1 MDSPDSLPGQFLPKL
16 KLYRAKYPNQPILLY
31 KGFSEIIQGKDVV
44 EGNAT
49 VLFAWFPYPHAKFEF
64 THFSETKV
72 ALDDFTL
79 KLTEL
84 GVSAKAH
91 ASETTHYGAGN
102 KSVISGYFCEPVVQ
116 GKSQELASLVF
127 YLPNFP
133 FFNISNTWG
142 CGEED
147 EDLEGWLEMV
157 FDGQFVFQTG
167 DWRLVLA
174 TLPDSWDFERLLQS
188 QGGYGLTHACK
199 LERLDRSS
207 FSVDDARD
215 LLKAFSYY
223 ISFARGIWLA
233 PILLSG
239 YDAKGEQVFEEWS
252 SCRADSWQNT
262 YIWFSPDSTELP
274 SVFPGF
280 LRKWQDET
288 WRELVEQSI
297 HWYVESSKQAG
308 GVDGAIILQ
317 QTALERLAWVLCVE
331 EKRNLSQDAFHK
343 ISAADKVRQ
352 LLSPFDIGLEIPA
365 RLTNLIQLS
374 KHFNWVDGPQ
384 AIAEIRN
391 AIVHPNSK
399 NRHKRSSASD
409 AARQE
414 AWFLGREYLEL
425 VLLKL
430 FDYPYVLPLEE
441 D

>member
-1 MDSPDSLPGQFLPKL
+1 MDSPDSLPGQFLPKP

>member
-1 MDSPDSLPGQFLPKL
+1 MDSPDSLPSRSLPKP
-16 KLYRAKYPNQPILLY
+16 KLYRAKHPNQPILLY
-31 KGFSEIIQGKDVV
+31 KGFSEIVQGEDVV

-64 THFSETKV
+64 THKSETKV
-72 ALDDFTL
+72 ALDNFTL
-79 KLTEL
+79 KLTEV

-142 CGEED
+142 CGEEE
-147 EDLEGWLEMV
+147 EDLEGWLEVV

-167 DWRLVLA
+167 DWRIVLA

-199 LERLDRSS
+199 LERLERSS

-223 ISFARGIWLA
+223 LSFARGIWLA

-239 YDAKGEQVFEEWS
+239 YDAKGKQVFEEWS
-252 SCRADSWQNT
+252 GYRADSWQNT
-262 YIWFSPDSTELP
+262 YSWFSPDSTELP
-274 SVFPGF
+274 EVFPGF

-317 QTALERLAWVLCVE
+317 QTALERLAWVLCVK
-331 EKRNLSQDAFHK
+331 EKRNLSQNAFQK

-352 LLSPFDIGLEIPA
+352 LLSPFDISLEIPA
-365 RLTNLIQLS
+365 RLNNLIQLS
-374 KHFNWVDGPQ
+374 KHLNWVDGPE

-414 AWFLGREYLEL
+414 AWFLGLEYLEL

-430 FDYPYVLPLEE
+430 FNYPYAMQLEE
-441 D
+441 N

>member
-1 MDSPDSLPGQFLPKL
+1 MDFPNSLPSQFLPEP
-16 KLYRAKYPNQPILLY
+16 KLYRAKYPNQQILLY
-31 KGFSEIIQGKDVV
+31 KGFSEIIQGEDVI

-64 THFSETKV
+64 THFSESRV

-157 FDGQFVFQTG
+157 FDGQFVFQPG

-174 TLPDSWDFERLLQS
+174 TLPDSWDFEQLLQS
-188 QGGYGLTHACK
+188 QGGYGLTHVCK
-199 LERLDRSS
+199 LERLERSS
-207 FSVDDARD
+207 FAVDDVRD

-223 ISFARGIWLA
+223 LSFARGIWVA

-239 YDAKGEQVFEEWS
+239 YDALGEKVFEEWS
-252 SCRADSWQNT
+252 GYRADSWQNT
-262 YIWFSPDSTELP
+262 YSWFSPDSTELP

-317 QTALERLAWVLCVE
+317 QTALERLAWVLCVK
-331 EKRNLSQDAFHK
+331 EKRNLSQDTFQR
-343 ISAADKVRQ
+343 IPAADKVRQ

-365 RLTNLIQLS
+365 RLINLIQLS
-374 KHFNWVDGPQ
+374 KQFNWVDGPQ
-384 AIAEIRN
+384 AITEIRN

-409 AARQE
+409 AARHE

-430 FDYPYVLPLEE
+430 FDYPYALPLEE
-441 D
+441 N

>member
-1 MDSPDSLPGQFLPKL
+1 MDSPDSLPSQCLPEP

-31 KGFSEIIQGKDVV
+31 KGFSEIIQGEDVV

-64 THFSETKV
+64 THFTETKV

-91 ASETTHYGAGN
+91 ASEITHYGADDRY
-102 KSVISGYFCEPVVQ
+102 VISGYFYEPVVQ
-116 GKSQELASLVF
+116 GKGQKLASLVF

-147 EDLEGWLEMV
+147 EELEGWLEIV

-174 TLPDSWDFERLLQS
+174 TLPDSWDFEQLLQS
-188 QGGYGLTHACK
+188 QGGYGLTHVCK

-223 ISFARGIWLA
+223 LSFARGIWLA

-239 YDAKGEQVFEEWS
+239 YDALGEQVFEEWS

-262 YIWFSPDSTELP
+262 YLWFSPDSTELP

-331 EKRNLSQDAFHK
+331 EKRNLSQDAFQK
-343 ISAADKVRQ
+343 ISAANKVRQ

-365 RLTNLIQLS
+365 RLINLIQLS
-374 KHFNWVDGPQ
+374 KQLNWVDGPQ
-384 AIAEIRN
+384 AFAEIRN